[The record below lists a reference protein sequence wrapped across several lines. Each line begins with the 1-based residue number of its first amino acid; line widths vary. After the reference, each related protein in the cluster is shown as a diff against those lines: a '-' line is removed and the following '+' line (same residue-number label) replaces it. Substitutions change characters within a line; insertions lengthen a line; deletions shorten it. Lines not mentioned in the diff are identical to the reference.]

1 MKDYAIIYDSRLKA
15 LAANL
20 SRLSE
25 APAFPYT
32 ADVAFDRYMVLWSYR
47 NSYASERARLKRVL
61 DNLSAQGYVEV
72 VTLLPAP
79 YQKDPDLNSFL
90 NEMSIFDNV
99 GRIIFFDLT
108 PVNKLGVT
116 PRPSVSL
123 SAIPLLIKYLKE
135 NGIKVKAITFNAE
148 MQAQTRII
156 ENMTGRGENSVLI
169 VDNLVDD
176 SEKYIP
182 VLETYREKGASVYLF
197 STFFTSSPHSLKNL
211 ATVITTNAIPWDD
224 VIALDISGAIA
235 EFVDAIK

>member
-1 MKDYAIIYDSRLKA
+1 MKDYAIIYDNRLKA
-15 LAANL
+15 LAVSL

-32 ADVAFDRYMVLWSYR
+32 ADVTFDRYMVLWSYR
-47 NSYASERARLKRVL
+47 NSYASERSRLKRVL

-90 NEMSIFDNV
+90 NEMTIFDNV

-116 PRPSVSL
+116 PRPSVNL
-123 SAIPLLIKYLKE
+123 SAIPILIKYLKE
-135 NGIKVKAITFNAE
+135 NDVRVKAITFNAE
-148 MQAQTRII
+148 MQTQTRII
-156 ENMTGRGENSVLI
+156 ENMAGRSENNVLI
-169 VDNLVDD
+169 VDNFVDD
-176 SEKYIP
+176 AEKYIP
-182 VLETYREKGASVYLF
+182 VLETYKEKGTNVYIF
-197 STFFTSSPHSLKNL
+197 ATFFASSPYTLKNL

-224 VIALDISGAIA
+224 AITLDISGAIA